1 MNNRICQG
9 LGRILEAP
17 QHGNSLA
24 DTNIII
30 VKVAEASEGNSRQY
44 VQTCIGQFNGCI
56 SMDVVSYNLSKTPT
70 E

>member
-1 MNNRICQG
+1 MNNHVCQG

-24 DTNIII
+24 DPNIII
-30 VKVAEASEGNSRQY
+30 VEVAEAGEGNGRQY
-44 VQTCIGQFNGCI
+44 VQTCTGQFNGYI
-56 SMDVVSYNLSKTPT
+56 SMDIVSYNLSKTPR